1 MTLARQWALTG
12 EDLSALA
19 AFRRAL
25 HRAPELSGEEQATA
39 SEVFRFLAP
48 TRPDRIVDHLGG
60 HGLALV
66 YDGAEPGP
74 TVLIRAELDALPIEE
89 VSTFAHRSARRG
101 RAHLCG
107 HDGHM
112 AILAGVARGL
122 AAERPRRGRAVLLF
136 QPAEEDGSGAE
147 AVIADPQFAR
157 IAPNFCFAL
166 HNMPGMPHGHAA
178 LKAGPVACAS
188 RGMRITLSG
197 RTAHASMPGQGVSP
211 MTALA
216 ALMPAMTALG
226 RRGALDEA
234 FAMVTVTHA
243 EMGAR
248 SFGVA
253 PGEAEVWATLRTL
266 TNVRM
271 QRLSAEAEA
280 LANGIANAESL
291 ALAVRYA
298 DVFAACINDFAAVA
312 PLSAALD
319 AEGVPRGE
327 AGQPMLASED
337 FGVFGRVAPSALFL
351 LGAGEGCPGLHN
363 PDYDFPDALIGIG
376 ARVFLRVL
384 SDLIG

>member
-1 MTLARQWALTG
+1 MIPTNDDLT
-12 EDLSALA
+12 ALA
-19 AFRRAL
+19 VWRRAL
-25 HRAPELSGEEQATA
+25 HRAPELSGEEEATA
-39 SEVFRFLAP
+39 REVRRFLEP
-48 TRPDRIVDHLGG
+48 TRPDGVVENLGG

-89 VSTFAHRSARRG
+89 VSTFAHRSARPG
-101 RAHLCG
+101 CAHLCG

-122 AAERPRRGRAVLLF
+122 AAERMKRGRAVLLF

-147 AVIADPQFAR
+147 AVVADPKFAQ
-157 IAPNFCFAL
+157 IAPDVCFAL
-166 HNMPGMPHGHAA
+166 HNMPGLPLGWAA

-188 RGMRITLSG
+188 RGMRIKLSG
-197 RTAHASMPGQGVSP
+197 RTAHASAPGQGVSP
-211 MTALA
+211 MSALT
-216 ALMPAMTALG
+216 ALMPALTALG
-226 RRGALDEA
+226 SRGALDEA

-253 PGEAEVWATLRTL
+253 PGEAELWATLRTL
-266 TNVRM
+266 TDDRM
-271 QRLSAEAEA
+271 NRLAADAEA
-280 LANGIANAESL
+280 LAEGVVSAEGL
-291 ALAVRYA
+291 ALSIGYA
-298 DVFAACINDFAAVA
+298 DVFVHCDNAPSAVSR
-312 PLSAALD
+312 LSAALD
-319 AEGVPRGE
+319 AEGVPHDE

-351 LGAGEGCPGLHN
+351 LGAGEGRPGLHN
-363 PDYDFPDALIGIG
+363 PDYDFPDVLIGIG

-384 SDLIG
+384 RDLTA